1 MKISSG
7 YSSFLKYHYKGRG
20 LERDGIRYPVGKIR
34 GKEMKKKTKE
44 KRKVKGELKKDKET
58 RKTESNKRRRGGRGK
73 ACPSYQ
79 SLRSKSTYYIP
90 T

>member
-1 MKISSG
+1 MESG
-7 YSSFLKYHYKGRG
+7 AGWENQRKRN
-20 LERDGIRYPVGKIR
+20 E
-34 GKEMKKKTKE
+34 KENKR

-79 SLRSKSTYYIP
+79 ALRSKSTYYIP